1 MLPALF
7 QHSSIDEI
15 RSHFFNSFEALV
27 MQKKPA
33 LADILVVDD
42 DPGIQGM
49 MRRILVR
56 SGYHVHSADGG
67 QAAFDQIAVKIPDLI
82 ILDLSMPGLDGF
94 EVAAY
99 LKSRPETQQIPI
111 LLITGLDTSKNHV
124 KAMDIGVNDFLSKT
138 AEPEEILAR
147 IRSHLKIKQLND
159 ELSDYRKSLEK
170 MVALRT
176 LQLKDASLEV
186 IWRLTAASEYRDNET
201 GAHIKRMSHYS
212 AAMARHLGL
221 ANKTVDTIL
230 YGAPMH
236 DIGKIGIPDRIL
248 LKPGKLDDA
257 EWAIMK
263 QHPLMGANILEGS
276 KIGFVRMGAMIAKTH
291 HEKWDGSGYPQGLKA
306 KQIPLAGRIV
316 ALADVFDAL
325 TSERP
330 YKKAFSIEKANQ
342 IIEQGRGHHFDPAV
356 VAAFFAVQAEILD
369 LKERFQ
375 DEKHNQMFC
384 LDHMSNNGTV
394 DSISECSAL

>member
-1 MLPALF
+1 
-7 QHSSIDEI
+7 
-15 RSHFFNSFEALV
+15 
-27 MQKKPA
+27 MQKKPV

-42 DPGIQGM
+42 DPGVQGM
-49 MRRILVR
+49 MRRILLR
-56 SGYHVHSADGG
+56 SGYQVHSAEGG
-67 QAAFDQIAVKIPDLI
+67 QAAFDKIAVQIPDLI
-82 ILDLSMPGLDGF
+82 ILDLSMPGIDGF
-94 EVAAY
+94 EVAAF
-99 LKSRPETQQIPI
+99 LKSKPETQKIPI

-124 KAMDIGVNDFLSKT
+124 KALDIGVNDFLSKT

-159 ELSDYRKSLEK
+159 ELSDYRASLEK

-176 LQLKDASLEV
+176 PQLKDASLEV

-212 AAMARHLGL
+212 AAIAQKMGL
-221 ANKTVDTIL
+221 AKKTVETIL

-248 LKPGKLDDA
+248 LKPGGLDED

-263 QHPLMGANILEGS
+263 QHPVMGANILKGS
-276 KIGFVRMGAMIAKTH
+276 KIGFVRMGATIAMTH

-330 YKKAFSIEKANQ
+330 YKKAFSIEKANR
-342 IIEQGRGHHFDPAV
+342 IIEQGRGHHFDPVV
-356 VAAFFAVQAEILD
+356 VAAFFAIQDEILD
-369 LKERFQ
+369 LKERYQ
-375 DEKHNQMFC
+375 DEKQSRMFC
-384 LDHMSNNGTV
+384 LDHMAKDWTNQTT
-394 DSISECSAL
+394 SECTPG

>member
-1 MLPALF
+1 
-7 QHSSIDEI
+7 
-15 RSHFFNSFEALV
+15 
-27 MQKKPA
+27 MQKKVPS
-33 LADILVVDD
+33 ADILVVDD
-42 DPGIQGM
+42 DAGVQGM
-49 MRRILVR
+49 MRRILIR
-56 SGYHVHSADGG
+56 SGYRVHSADGG
-67 QAAFDQIAVKIPDLI
+67 QAALDKIAVQLPDLI
-82 ILDLSMPGLDGF
+82 VLDLSMPGIDGF
-94 EVAAY
+94 EVATH
-99 LKSRPETQQIPI
+99 LKTNPETQKIPI

-124 KAMDIGVNDFLSKT
+124 KALDIGVNDFLSKT

-159 ELSDYRKSLEK
+159 ELNDYRESLEK

-186 IWRLTAASEYRDNET
+186 IWRLTAASEHRDNET

-212 AAMARHLGL
+212 AAIAKKMGL
-221 ANKTVDTIL
+221 AKKTVETIL

-248 LKPGKLDDA
+248 LKPGKLDDD
-257 EWAIMK
+257 EWMIMK
-263 QHPLMGANILEGS
+263 QHPVIGANILKGS
-276 KIGFVRMGAMIAKTH
+276 KIGFVRMGAMIAMTH

-306 KQIPLAGRIV
+306 KRIPLAGRIV

-356 VAAFFAVQAEILD
+356 VDAFFAIQDEILE
-369 LKERFQ
+369 LKEQYQ
-375 DEKHNQMFC
+375 DEKQDPVFC
-384 LDHMSNNGTV
+384 VELTSNDGIAET
-394 DSISECSAL
+394 ISECQAG